1 MCLYFGTALRLWR
14 SPSVWLVQRV
24 AAEEMPAVL
33 DKQDDIKVVV
43 DMTASV

>member
-1 MCLYFGTALRLWR
+1 
-14 SPSVWLVQRV
+14 V

-43 DMTASV
+43 DMTASAREEQARCALS

>member
-1 MCLYFGTALRLWR
+1 
-14 SPSVWLVQRV
+14 VV
-24 AAEEMPAVL
+24 AEEMPAVL